1 LGKIDEES
9 QSTESAKLFKNAWMK
24 TFILYGIVFTAV
36 GLALLILVKAFNLG
50 DTPLFLD
57 VKAFVGEYGLVG
69 IFFATVLAGT
79 VVPLGSPAL
88 VVAASLLGVPKIPL
102 VFVATTGFTLGMAV
116 NYGLVYSL
124 GRPYIT
130 KKMSATKLEELTR
143 LWERWGWMIYVVFGL
158 IPVLPVELLAFL
170 CGLLKTRV
178 DHFLVFSFV
187 PRLIVFLLLAYFG
200 EYVGLWIGG

>member
-9 QSTESAKLFKNAWMK
+9 RSTESAKLFKNAWMK
-24 TFILYGIVFTAV
+24 TFVLYGIVFTAV
-36 GLALLILVKAFNLG
+36 GIALLILVKVFNLG

-57 VKAFVGEYGLVG
+57 VKAFVAEYGLVG

-143 LWERWGWMIYVVFGL
+143 LWERWGWMIYVIFGL